1 MAAPVS
7 YTFTGA
13 GSYGPFATVFNP
25 QDTLL
30 PFHPSLDVAAAE
42 AMLRDTAYIDPSD
55 ASSGK
60 VLSHGSPGTYLVI
73 PATDRQK
80 FKVVAVTET
89 GDIKVET
96 IKKVP
101 GGWEN
106 ATPGKVYKTYKDII
120 AHVLEGIRI
129 LGECP
134 GIPVFSTEQAKRAA
148 TLINQSKPGTFVCFK
163 PFEHTH
169 MDGADSAF
177 KEAGNPRNVIMWQ
190 DEKNAVQIAE
200 FHYST
205 SSEVG
210 AIWKN
215 GAPCSHLDAESEAHY
230 AGSAAGSTGGS
241 ASPFKPIVTEVLKRA
256 MLSDLIGAKLE
267 SIPAAWA
274 REPLALDTII

>member
-7 YTFTGA
+7 QKCV
-13 GSYGPFATVFNP
+13 GSYRGFAPVAPDFNP

-30 PFHPSLDVAAAE
+30 PFHPDLDVGKAE
-42 AMLRDTAYIDPSD
+42 ALLRDTAYIDPSD
-55 ASSGK
+55 TASGL

-73 PATDRQK
+73 PNHSDPQK

-96 IKKVP
+96 IRKVH

-120 AHVLEGIRI
+120 AHVLEGIRV

-134 GIPVFSTEQAKRAA
+134 GIPVFTTEQAKRAA
-148 TLINQSKPGTFVCFK
+148 TVIRESRPGTFVCFK
-163 PFEHTH
+163 PSDFSHLDE
-169 MDGADSAF
+169 SSF
-177 KEAGNPRNVIMWQ
+177 KEARNPRNVVMWQ
-190 DEKNAVQIAE
+190 DETNALQTAE
-200 FHYST
+200 FHYTT

-215 GAPCSHLDAESEAHY
+215 GAPCKPLDPESEARS
-230 AGSAAGSTGGS
+230 AGGCTGGS
-241 ASPFKPIVTEVLKRA
+241 ASPYKPTPMEVLKRA
-256 MLSDLIGAKLE
+256 MLSDLIGVKLDK
-267 SIPAAWA
+267 IPAAWP